1 MSGQIVESKDESK
14 FSVVQFVQHLDLT
27 RQDTYT
33 IADKSTRPT
42 TVSPYNGP
50 TVLRKRKKDG
60 KFIRLI
66 TAQYSFLDES
76 IYDTSLNK
84 EYFCVVGKAE

>member
-1 MSGQIVESKDESK
+1 M
-14 FSVVQFVQHLDLT
+14 
-27 RQDTYT
+27 
-33 IADKSTRPT
+33 
-42 TVSPYNGP
+42 P

-84 EYFCVVGKAE
+84 EYFCVVVKLSEVFRKLTPQ

>member
-1 MSGQIVESKDESK
+1 MTN
-14 FSVVQFVQHLDLT
+14 FSIRQYFSIMTSDVKTLTTPNNYNSAQFL
-27 RQDTYT
+27 
-33 IADKSTRPT
+33 PT
-42 TVSPYNGP
+42 LA

-84 EYFCVVGKAE
+84 EYFCVVVKRK